1 MRILFFS
8 HYYSPEGNAPA
19 TRVSALAERWAAAGH
34 EVTVVTCAPNVPNGV
49 VYEGYRNRKT
59 VEMLRG
65 VKVVRVKTYI
75 AANKGAV
82 KRMLNF
88 VSYFFSA
95 LWTAL
100 RLPKPDVA
108 IATSPQIFCG
118 YAGVWY
124 KRLRRVPLVM
134 EVRDIWPE
142 SMGAVGANIPRLAYW
157 VLERIER
164 AMYRAC
170 VHLVT
175 VGEGYRMRLVE
186 KGVPEDKVSIVM
198 NGTDLFVY
206 KPGPKNEEL
215 LEKYGLTGKFVV
227 SYIGTVGMA
236 CGLEVVLE
244 AAEIFINAEK
254 QSGEEAEK
262 ILNGGTG
269 FNAERQRGG
278 EAEKKRISATLPLC
292 HSALKNELCALK
304 NELCHSALRNGMK
317 SEVVFAIVGDG
328 AHRANLEEEAKKRG
342 LTNVVFTGR
351 QPKESMPDWINVSD
365 ASLVHLKKA
374 ELFTTVMPSKI
385 FESAGC
391 KKPIIMGVDGY
402 AKKLVMDAQAGL
414 DMKPEDAE
422 SLVACVQRL
431 VDDPD
436 LCRQLGENA
445 YNNIAKVHNRDQQA
459 EDYLAILKAVQV
471 RQQEKS

>member
-198 NGTDLFVY
+198 NGTDLSVY
-206 KPGPKNEEL
+206 KPGPKNEAL

-244 AAEIFINAEK
+244 AAEM
-254 QSGEEAEK
+254 
-262 ILNGGTG
+262 LGTG
-269 FNAERQRGG
+269 GAQS
-278 EAEKKRISATLPLC
+278 SATAGADAQERVPP
-292 HSALKNELCALK
+292 K
-304 NELCHSALRNGMK
+304 
-317 SEVVFAIVGDG
+317 VVFVIVGDG

-342 LTNVVFTGR
+342 LTNMVFTGR

-459 EDYLAILKAVQV
+459 EDYLAILKAVQEQ
-471 RQQEKS
+471 RKKKS

>member
-59 VEMLRG
+59 VETLHG

-100 RLPKPDVA
+100 WLPKADVV

-124 KRLRRVPLVM
+124 KRLRRVPLVT
-134 EVRDIWPE
+134 EIRDIWPE

-157 VLERIER
+157 VLEKIER
-164 AMYRAC
+164 AMYKAC
-170 VHLVT
+170 ARLVT
-175 VGEGYRMRLVE
+175 VGEGYRARLVE

-198 NGTDLFVY
+198 NGTDLSVY

-236 CGLEVVLE
+236 CGLEVVLD
-244 AAEIFINAEK
+244 AAGMLDK
-254 QSGEEAEK
+254 GGSQS
-262 ILNGGTG
+262 
-269 FNAERQRGG
+269 
-278 EAEKKRISATLPLC
+278 SATAGADAQERIPF
-292 HSALKNELCALK
+292 K
-304 NELCHSALRNGMK
+304 
-317 SEVVFAIVGDG
+317 VVFVIVGDG
-328 AHRANLEEEAKKRG
+328 AYRANLEAETKKRG

-351 QPKESMPDWINVSD
+351 QPKESMPDWINSSD

>member
-59 VEMLRG
+59 VETLHG

-100 RLPKPDVA
+100 CLPKPDVA

-134 EVRDIWPE
+134 EIRDIWPE

-157 VLERIER
+157 VLEKIER

-170 VHLVT
+170 VRLVT
-175 VGEGYRMRLVE
+175 VGEGYRVRLVE

-198 NGTDLFVY
+198 NGTDLSVY

-215 LEKYGLTGKFVV
+215 LEKYGLMGKFVV

-244 AAEIFINAEK
+244 PGEPGRGSEETRAHERGVHGPSAE
-254 QSGEEAEK
+254 G
-262 ILNGGTG
+262 
-269 FNAERQRGG
+269 
-278 EAEKKRISATLPLC
+278 
-292 HSALKNELCALK
+292 
-304 NELCHSALRNGMK
+304 
-317 SEVVFAIVGDG
+317 
-328 AHRANLEEEAKKRG
+328 
-342 LTNVVFTGR
+342 
-351 QPKESMPDWINVSD
+351 
-365 ASLVHLKKA
+365 VH
-374 ELFTTVMPSKI
+374 
-385 FESAGC
+385 
-391 KKPIIMGVDGY
+391 
-402 AKKLVMDAQAGL
+402 AGL
-414 DMKPEDAE
+414 DQ
-422 SLVACVQRL
+422 LQRRE
-431 VDDPD
+431 P
-436 LCRQLGENA
+436 GTP
-445 YNNIAKVHNRDQQA
+445 
-459 EDYLAILKAVQV
+459 
-471 RQQEKS
+471 

>member
-142 SMGAVGANIPRLAYW
+142 SMGAVGASIPRLAYW

-164 AMYRAC
+164 AMYGAC
-170 VHLVT
+170 ARLVT
-175 VGEGYRMRLVE
+175 VGEGYRVRLVE
-186 KGVPEDKVSIVM
+186 KGVPENKVSIVM
-198 NGTDLFVY
+198 NGTDLSVY

-215 LEKYGLTGKFVV
+215 LGKYGLTGKFVV

-244 AAEIFINAEK
+244 AAEILINAEK
-254 QSGEEAEK
+254 QRGEEAEN
-262 ILNGGTG
+262 L
-269 FNAERQRGG
+269 
-278 EAEKKRISATLPLC
+278 KRISATLLLC
-292 HSALKNELCALK
+292 HSALKNAP
-304 NELCHSALRNGMK
+304 CHSALKRD
-317 SEVVFAIVGDG
+317 VVFVIVGDG
-328 AHRANLEEEAKKRG
+328 AHKANLEEEAKKRG

-391 KKPIIMGVDGY
+391 KKPIVMGVDGY

-459 EDYLAILKAVQV
+459 EDYLAILKAVLD
-471 RQQEKS
+471 SHLASGG